1 MWAAAGGNDECV
13 KILLAG
19 KANVDAADSTG
30 KELGEMGKGF
40 GEKGFWEGIQRQPKG
55 V

>member
-1 MWAAAGGNDECV
+1 V

-19 KANVDAADSTG
+19 KANVDAASRLG

-40 GEKGFWEGIQRQPKG
+40 GEGGFWEGIQRQPRVFG
-55 V
+55 